1 MNLNIKFPLPCER
14 LVWDYNIAET
24 EKFKKSIEQVHWE
37 NIFNHYNPHEQVAI
51 SHKTIINIFPNFV
64 PKELVTCDD
73 RDLPWTN
80 EFVKNKIKSK
90 NKFCKDN
97 VKYRRAEIDYLR
109 LKTAMNNVL
118 FKSLIKGKMTIT
130 VILHQN

>member
-1 MNLNIKFPLPCER
+1 M
-14 LVWDYNIAET
+14 
-24 EKFKKSIEQVHWE
+24 
-37 NIFNHYNPHEQVAI
+37 
-51 SHKTIINIFPNFV
+51 FPNFV

-90 NKFCKDN
+90 NKFWKDY
-97 VKYRRAEIDYLR
+97 VKHRRTEIDYLI
-109 LKTAMNNVL
+109 LKTAINDVL

-130 VILHQN
+130 AILHQN